1 MDGVGTGGSLEAATA
16 YRVRFVDHETAAPWA
31 NWGLV
36 AALLLCVVFWFVM
49 AVLVVWLAG

>member
-1 MDGVGTGGSLEAATA
+1 
-16 YRVRFVDHETAAPWA
+16 VRFVDHETAAPWA